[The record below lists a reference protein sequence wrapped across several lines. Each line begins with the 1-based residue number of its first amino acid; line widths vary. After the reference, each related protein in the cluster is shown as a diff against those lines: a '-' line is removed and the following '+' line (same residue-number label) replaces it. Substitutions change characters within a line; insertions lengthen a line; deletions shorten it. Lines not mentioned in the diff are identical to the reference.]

1 MRVARARFAMSA
13 ALMTLFAVSIV
24 GALGMAVYGLRVLLG
39 RWETPRR
46 PKVLLSV
53 QPAAPVNQL
62 QRQPQPQPAQPQ
74 VWIHPTAGA
83 PMPMVPLAGVATPPP
98 LRLPS
103 PGYAPPPPSF
113 IPQALPTPAPIPGA
127 PSAPGPTWTPRAR
140 ATSPGHAAAR
150 APTRPATPEL
160 SQRLA
165 RGSIPPDFAGDLEID
180 LEPEPDTDPGV
191 PEMPEAEA
199 RVQRGARFSVIR
211 SSRR

>member
-1 MRVARARFAMSA
+1 MSA

-53 QPAAPVNQL
+53 APVNQL
-62 QRQPQPQPAQPQ
+62 QPQPAPIQPAQPQ
-74 VWIHPTAGA
+74 VWIHPTAGV
-83 PMPMVPLAGVATPPP
+83 PMRMAPLAGVATPPP

-113 IPQALPTPAPIPGA
+113 IPQALPSPAPVPGPSFA
-127 PSAPGPTWTPRAR
+127 PPGPTWTPPAR

-165 RGSIPPDFAGDLEID
+165 RGSIPPDFAGDLELD

-191 PEMPEAEA
+191 PEMPETEA

>member
-1 MRVARARFAMSA
+1 MSA

-39 RWETPRR
+39 RWEKPRR

-53 QPAAPVNQL
+53 APVNQL
-62 QRQPQPQPAQPQ
+62 QPQPAPMQPQ
-74 VWIHPTAGA
+74 VWVHPTAGA
-83 PMPMVPLAGVATPPP
+83 PMPMAPLAGVATPPP

-113 IPQALPTPAPIPGA
+113 VPQALPSPAPVPPSFAPPAPSFAA
-127 PSAPGPTWTPRAR
+127 PSAPTWTPPAR
-140 ATSPGHAAAR
+140 ATSLGHAAAR
-150 APTRPATPEL
+150 PAAARATTRPATPE
-160 SQRLA
+160 RLA
-165 RGSIPPDFAGDLEID
+165 RGSIPPDFSGDLELD

-191 PEMPEAEA
+191 PEMPETEA